1 MEEELD
7 FEELEEEEEEFT
19 PELTQLAGVGPSIAK
34 RLSESGYK
42 SFESIAVA
50 TSDELAAAVDIGKA
64 TAQKII
70 ESARSLLKIG
80 FETADVIY
88 EKRQVVGRI
97 TTGSKNLDS
106 LIGGGVE
113 TQSIT
118 EVFGPFRTGKT
129 QIAHQ
134 LAVNV
139 QLPPDKGGLE
149 GKALYIDCE
158 GTFRPERIVQMA
170 TAVGLDPKKALK
182 NVWCAR
188 AYNSDHQMLLTQ
200 QAGDLIKKENLK
212 LIIIDSVM
220 SHFRAEYLGREMLAR
235 RQQKLNKHLHL
246 LQRIAD
252 VQNVAIFITNQVMA
266 KPDTFFGDPTE
277 AVGGHILAHVPQ
289 TRLYLRRSKGNRR
302 ICRLVDS
309 PWMPEGEAIFLITG
323 EGIRD
328 P

>member
-1 MEEELD
+1 EN
-7 FEELEEEEEEFT
+7 LEEEEEE
-19 PELTQLAGVGPSIAK
+19 PAAPSELTQLTGVGPSIAK
-34 RLSESGYK
+34 RLAESGYN
-42 SFESIAVA
+42 SVEAVA
-50 TSDELAAAVDIGKA
+50 VTTADELAAAVDVGKS

-70 ESARSLLKIG
+70 ESARELLKIG
-80 FETADVIY
+80 FETADNVY
-88 EKRQVVGRI
+88 EKRKNIGRI

-118 EVFGPFRTGKT
+118 EVFGPFRSGKT
-129 QIAHQ
+129 QLAHQ
-134 LAVNV
+134 LSVFV
-139 QLPPDKGGLE
+139 QLPVDKGGLN

-170 TAVGLDPKKALK
+170 AAVDLDPKIALK
-182 NVWCAR
+182 NIWCAR
-188 AYNSDHQMLLTQ
+188 AYNSDHQMLLCQ
-200 QAGDLIKKENLK
+200 QASELIKKENLK
-212 LIIIDSVM
+212 LIVIDSIM
-220 SHFRAEYLGREMLAR
+220 SHFRAEYIGREMLAR
-235 RQQKLNKHLHL
+235 RQQKLNKHLHML
-246 LQRIAD
+246 ERTAD
-252 VQNVAIFITNQVMA
+252 IENVAILITNQVMA

-277 AVGGHILAHVPQ
+277 PVGGHVLAHVPQ

-309 PWMPEGEAIFLITG
+309 PWMPEGEAVFIITA

>member
-1 MEEELD
+1 MEKDEI
-7 FEELEEEEEEFT
+7 LEEEYAAK
-19 PELTQLAGVGPSIAK
+19 LTQLAGVGPSIAK
-34 RLSESGYK
+34 RLSDSGYK

-70 ESARSLLKIG
+70 DSARSLLKIG
-80 FETADVIY
+80 FETADIVY
-88 EKRQVVGRI
+88 EKRQVIGRI

-118 EVFGPFRTGKT
+118 EVFGSYRSGKT

-134 LAVNV
+134 LSVNV
-139 QLPPDKGGLE
+139 LLPPEKGGLN

-170 TAVGLDPKKALK
+170 TAVGLDPKEALK

-188 AYNSDHQMLLTQ
+188 AYNSDHQMLLIQ
-200 QAGDLIKKENLK
+200 QANDLIRKEGLK

-220 SHFRAEYLGREMLAR
+220 SHFRAEYIGREMLSR
-235 RQQKLNKHLHL
+235 RQQKLNKHLHM
-246 LQRIAD
+246 LQRMAD
-252 VQNVAIFITNQVMA
+252 IQNVAIFITNQVMA
-266 KPDTFFGDPTE
+266 KPDTFFGDPTV

-309 PWMPEGEAIFLITG
+309 PWMPEGEAVFVITAD
-323 EGIRD
+323 GIRD